1 MNIYNAHSAE
11 GYYFVVAWFNS
22 FTDFNGWAGSPGVDA
37 FTNYY
42 VDIDM
47 SIYGLYKSAFMP
59 DNIYVPKNI
68 LIDRDGNARATDNT
82 IIESEWEGW
91 VEELL

>member
-1 MNIYNAHSAE
+1 MNIYNDHSAE
-11 GYYFVVAWFNS
+11 GYYFVVAWFD
-22 FTDFNGWAGSPGVDA
+22 TIADFNAWPGSPGVDA

-47 SIYGLYKSAFMP
+47 GVYSLYKSAFMP
-59 DNIYVPKNI
+59 TNNYVPKNI
-68 LIDRDGNARATDNT
+68 LIDRDGWVRAAENT
-82 IIESEWEGW
+82 INEAQWNGW